1 MPTSCLITDGR
12 LEECKDSIS
21 GLQAVYF
28 INFGI
33 VPTNITYN
41 TPTQPD
47 EILTITGVTD
57 LYKYELKGANSFET
71 TINSSRENGTTFF
84 QQTLTMQLKKQ
95 DVTTHKNIKL
105 LAYGRPHIVVHTRN
119 NQFFIM
125 GLFEGADVSAGTVSS
140 GTQYGDFNGYSLT
153 FDAMEKSPA
162 NFLQC
167 DSEQDLLDIVFDG
180 ANVHP

>member
-1 MPTSCLITDGR
+1 MPSCLITDGR

-28 INFGI
+28 INYGI
-33 VPTNITYN
+33 APANVTYN
-41 TPTQPD
+41 TPSQPD
-47 EILTITGVTD
+47 EILSITGVTE

-84 QQTLTMQLKKQ
+84 QQTLSIQLKKQ

-105 LAYGRPHIVVHTRN
+105 LAYGRPHIVVHTRS
-119 NQFFIM
+119 NQWFLM
-125 GLFEGADVSAGTVSS
+125 GLVEGADVSAGTVSS

-153 FDAMEKSPA
+153 FDAMEKLPA

-167 DSEQDLLDIVFDG
+167 ADEDELATVVFDG
-180 ANVHP
+180 ANIVV